1 MRVLPVILIVCG
13 VLAVSDGAKIL
24 AVFSMGAHSHFTL
37 GFKLAKELADRG
49 HDVTLINAYP
59 QKTPIK
65 NLKEISVAEMRIIM
79 DEQKKGLFDMGTMT
93 YLGQLRWV
101 SNMGNFYTDHVLK
114 NKDVQKLLNSNEQF
128 DLVLM
133 EDFVN
138 KAMTIFA
145 HRFNCPLIILAPG
158 PTTVF
163 NNDLFVNPSPSSY
176 VPNFLANFGSSM
188 TFWQRL
194 KNTYYD
200 IVGQLFLHYVL
211 LPEQD
216 AILKEAVPNAPDLKS
231 IIYNASLMLTAS
243 HISLRDAAPLQPNIK
258 EIGGYHVG
266 PLKQLPKDL
275 QEFLDNANEGVIVFS
290 MGSNLKSADF
300 PKAKKDA
307 VLKTFANMKQK
318 VLWKFE
324 DDLPEKPDNLKIM
337 SWIPQQEVLAHPNVI
352 LFITHVGLLGTIEA
366 IYHGVPLLGLPVFWD
381 QEKNIEEAVLKGFGL
396 KISFPE
402 LNVDNFAWAVNEL
415 VSNPKY
421 RQTAKTRSKI
431 MHDQPVKQMDEA
443 MFWIEYVIR
452 HKGAPHLRSPGLN
465 LRWYQLHLV
474 DVALFVLSS
483 ITVLFVGIFCACKR
497 VFSGKH
503 EKSKKE

>member
-1 MRVLPVILIVCG
+1 
-13 VLAVSDGAKIL
+13 
-24 AVFSMGAHSHFTL
+24 MGAYSHFTL
-37 GFKLAKELADRG
+37 GFRLSKELAGRG
-49 HDVTLINAYP
+49 HEVSFITAFHLERP
-59 QKTPIK
+59 VK
-65 NLKEISVAEMRIIM
+65 NLREIFIHEIVGSLT
-79 DEQKKGLFDMGTMT
+79 EQKKGLYDMGKMT

-101 SNMGNFYTDHVLK
+101 SNMGNFYTDLVLN
-114 NKDVQKLLNSNEQF
+114 NKDVQKLLTSNEQF

-176 VPNFLANFGSSM
+176 VPNLLANFGSDM
-188 TFWQRL
+188 TFWKRL

-200 IVGQLFLHYVL
+200 IAGQLFLHYAL
-211 LPEQD
+211 LPEQN

-231 IIYNASLMLTAS
+231 IIYNASFMLTAS
-243 HISLRDAAPLQPNIK
+243 HISLRDASPLQPNIK

-275 QEFLDNANEGVIVFS
+275 QVFLDNAKEGVIVFS

-307 VLKTFANMKQK
+307 VLKTFAKMKQK

-324 DDLPEKPDNLKIM
+324 DDLPEKPDNVKIM
-337 SWIPQQEVLAHPNVI
+337 NWIPQQEVLAHPNVI

-381 QEKNIEEAVLKGFGL
+381 QEKNIEEAVLKGFAL

-402 LNVDNFAWAVNEL
+402 LNEDNFACAVNEL

-421 RQTAKTRSKI
+421 RQTAKMRSKI

-465 LRWYQLHLV
+465 LRWYQLYLV
-474 DVALFVLSS
+474 DVALVVLSS
-483 ITVLFVGIFCACKR
+483 ITVLFVGIFYACKR
-497 VFSGKH
+497 VFSWKH